1 MNNYTYDTF
10 LIKSKLLSKIDII
23 CNEVEKYNYYYI
35 QNLKDF
41 IVVYIDNNECN
52 LLNNRLLQ
60 YLINNMNT
68 WDFDDV
74 KIRKKIYEDFSVF
87 IYNYDMTDKSMYDL
101 LVRLNNII

>member
-60 YLINNMNT
+60 YLIHNMNT